1 MEKIR
6 PQGDFAAKGA
16 DRFELRL
23 ARGEYESLQVL
34 VMPTHGDL
42 ESVQVEVSDLVRA
55 RQGSLDWFSAADT
68 LPAAASMALSKGGLI
83 SLRVKFLKG
92 KREIASDQ
100 IDLNPKAAREALADL
115 RVARIA
121 APQLTEDEKTRT
133 FTMPGGA
140 ISFCKRS

>member
-42 ESVQVEVSDLVRA
+42 SSVQVRVSDLVRE
-55 RQGSLDWFSAADT
+55 RSGLSDWFGSADT
-68 LPAAASMALSKGGLI
+68 LPAAAFKTSPVGY
-83 SLRVKFLKG
+83 VKTV
-92 KREIASDQ
+92 
-100 IDLNPKAAREALADL
+100 NPAPYKSGFN
-115 RVARIA
+115 VATN
-121 APQLTEDEKTRT
+121 L
-133 FTMPGGA
+133 PGGYLRTRRNA
-140 ISFCKRS
+140 SSWFCC